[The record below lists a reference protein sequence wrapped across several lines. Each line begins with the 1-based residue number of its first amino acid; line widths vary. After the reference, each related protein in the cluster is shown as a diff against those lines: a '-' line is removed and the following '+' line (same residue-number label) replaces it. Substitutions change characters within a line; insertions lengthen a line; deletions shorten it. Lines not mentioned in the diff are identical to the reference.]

1 MLKKFL
7 TYTNSI
13 YEKLKTLWESKA
25 SLRLTSTILVFT
37 FIVCSLASVL
47 VINEKIHLGHFN
59 NHFKNPFFS
68 IEIVF
73 TMLLIT
79 ELFGLIF
86 MLPKSVAKSVGKQ
99 FELLSLIFLRDGFKE
114 FSHINSDF
122 SLASLKEPLINM
134 TFYGFGAIAIFTI
147 LGFTYKL
154 QKHIKLTNTEDN
166 QEQFIRLK
174 KLLALFLLVAFA
186 VVGVLDIKALIQT
199 GKYLHSFKTFYT
211 VLIFSDIIIVLIALR
226 YTLNYYKIFRY
237 SAFVLATILIR
248 IALSAEPFYDVI
260 IGVVAALFI
269 LILTLTYNY
278 FSNKFPEKIN
288 KKI

>member
-1 MLKKFL
+1 MTSVVLVASF
-7 TYTNSI
+7 I
-13 YEKLKTLWESKA
+13 ICTL
-25 SLRLTSTILVFT
+25 L
-37 FIVCSLASVL
+37 SVL
-47 VINEKIHLGHFN
+47 VINDYITLGHFTN
-59 NHFKNPFFS
+59 QFKNPFFS

-114 FSHINSDF
+114 FSHIGSDF
-122 SLASLKEPLINM
+122 TWLNIKEPLLNM
-134 TFYGFGAIAIFTI
+134 SIYGFGAIAIFAV
-147 LGFTYKL
+147 LGYTYKL
-154 QKHIKLTNTEDN
+154 QKHIKLTHTEDD

-186 VVGVLDIKALIQT
+186 IVGYMDIKALITT
-199 GKYLHSFKTFYT
+199 GAYLHSFKTFYT

-226 YTLNYYKIFRY
+226 YTVNYYKIFRY

-248 IALSAEPFYDVI
+248 VSLSVKPFFDVI

-269 LILTLTYNY
+269 LALTLAYNY
-278 FSNKFPEKIN
+278 FLKELSP
-288 KKI
+288 KKLSK

>member
-1 MLKKFL
+1 MLKRFL
-7 TYTNSI
+7 TYTNSL
-13 YEKLKTLWESKA
+13 YEKLKLLWESKG
-25 SLRLTSTILVFT
+25 SLRLTSTILVVA
-37 FIVCSLASVL
+37 FIACSLLSVL
-47 VINEKIHLGHFN
+47 VIKNYINLGIFNEP
-59 NHFKNPFFS
+59 FKNPFFS

-73 TMLLIT
+73 TILLIT

-114 FSHINSDF
+114 FSYIASDF
-122 SLASLKEPLINM
+122 SLQSLKEPLINM
-134 TFYGFGAIAIFTI
+134 AFYGFGAIAIFTI

-154 QKHIKLTNTEDN
+154 QKHIKLTETEDS
-166 QEQFIRLK
+166 QEQFIRFK
-174 KLLALFLLVAFA
+174 KLLALFLLIAFA
-186 VVGVLDIKALIQT
+186 IVGFLDIQALVTT

-248 IALSAEPFYDVI
+248 ISLSVKPFYDVI
-260 IGVVAALFI
+260 IGVIAALFI
-269 LILTLTYNY
+269 LVLTLAYNY
-278 FSNKFPEKIN
+278 FLKELPP
-288 KKI
+288 KKLTK